1 MGIVSSLRKIQF
13 IIIRYFGG
21 VEIFNYF
28 LPGNGWEKETLRAQ
42 GSQSQFRNETFFEGK
57 KYVLFAKIC
66 ARHSIFPKEEIIF
79 AFTFEKSSL
88 P

>member
-1 MGIVSSLRKIQF
+1 
-13 IIIRYFGG
+13 

-28 LPGNGWEKETLRAQ
+28 LAN
-42 GSQSQFRNETFFEGK
+42 K
-57 KYVLFAKIC
+57 KCACLAKIC
-66 ARHSIFPKEEIIF
+66 ALYSIFPKEDIIF